1 MLFRERNVMKKFM
14 VLAVLVVALFSMAL
28 PMVSAQSA
36 SRTVTFTEEDIN
48 ESFWVTNPA
57 NRNLSNAYVDLQADG
72 QVTLSALYTWRA
84 RTGTRSTTLAAVITP
99 RISNGRLQWDVV
111 EITADGQP
119 ASASLVA
126 QVNNHLMATWRR
138 WINTNAPEGMLT
150 VVTISDDELGLTYTA
165 G

>member
-1 MLFRERNVMKKFM
+1 MKKFM
-14 VLAVLVVALFSMAL
+14 VLAMVVALFSVAL
-28 PMVSAQSA
+28 PMTSAQSA
-36 SRTVTFTEEDIN
+36 TRTVTFTETDIN

-72 QVTLSALYTWRA
+72 QVTLSALYTWRT

-126 QVNNHLMATWRR
+126 QVNNHLMASWRR
-138 WINTNAPEGMLT
+138 WINANAPEGMLT
-150 VVTISDDELGLTYTA
+150 VVTISDDALALTYAA

>member
-1 MLFRERNVMKKFM
+1 MKKFM
-14 VLAVLVVALFSMAL
+14 VLAVVVALFSVAL
-28 PMVSAQSA
+28 PMTSAQSA
-36 SRTVTFTEEDIN
+36 TRTVTFTETDIN

-72 QVTLSALYTWRA
+72 QVTLSALYTWRTRA
-84 RTGTRSTTLAAVITP
+84 GTRSVTLAAVITP

-126 QVNNHLMATWRR
+126 QVNNHLMATWWR
-138 WINTNAPEGMLT
+138 WINANAPEGMLT
-150 VVTISDDELGLTYTA
+150 VVTISDDELALTYVA
-165 G
+165 R